1 MVLPGPGIPTVAAG
15 LHVLGKE
22 FKTAKKAEDKLVDS
36 TKKMGESIKKRTPP
50 EVQKRASD
58 AKKKVLETSESVRSE
73 IAKHRPEVKKRAS
86 DAKKKVLETTDSVR
100 SEIAKSSRS
109 LGKEVK
115 KRTPKEVR
123 KSVGSAKK
131 QILKTFDGVVGT
143 KETVVSRRNST
154 SNKKNNT
161 TTTTTVPASTE

>member
-1 MVLPGPGIPTVAAG
+1 MGGPGIPTVAAG

-58 AKKKVLETSESVRSE
+58 AKKKVLET
-73 IAKHRPEVKKRAS
+73 
-86 DAKKKVLETTDSVR
+86 TDSVR

-109 LGKEVK
+109 LTKEVK

-123 KSVGSAKK
+123 KLVGSAKK
-131 QILKTFDGVVGT
+131 QLLKTFDGVVGT
-143 KETVVSRRNST
+143 KETVVSRRNSG
-154 SNKKNNT
+154 SNKENM
-161 TTTTTVPASTE
+161 TTVPASTE

>member
-1 MVLPGPGIPTVAAG
+1 MMGLPGPGIPTVAAG

-73 IAKHRPEVKKRAS
+73 
-86 DAKKKVLETTDSVR
+86 L
-100 SEIAKSSRS
+100 AKSSRS

-123 KSVGSAKK
+123 KSVSGAKK
-131 QILKTFDGVVGT
+131 QLLKTYEGVVGT
-143 KETVVSRRNST
+143 KETVVPSRRNST
-154 SNKKNNT
+154 SNSNKEN
-161 TTTTTVPASTE
+161 